1 MKICFITYNIFDLGG
16 IQRVTSVIA
25 NELSK
30 QHSIKIICTSGIN
43 NIDRSIYNLSEEIDV
58 EINENLKRKNI
69 FIKIIYKLLKEI
81 NKNTGIFNNK
91 KMINILTEI
100 YYPKKIRERFI
111 KYINDNKFDVVIGVA
126 GEYSLLLGTISDKIN
141 AKTIGWQHNSFD
153 AYLRNE
159 KRYFWNQDQL
169 FKNYISNLNEY
180 IVLNDY
186 DKEMFKKEFNIDSK
200 VIYNPKSFIS
210 NEKSKVDN
218 KQFLAAGR
226 FNYQKG
232 FDLLIEAFNLFSKL
246 NSDWN
251 LVLVGEG
258 EEKDK
263 IQNLINKYNL
273 NDRIILKPATD
284 NIKQYFLKSSILLL
298 PSRWEGMPMIV
309 LEALEMGMPTI
320 TYNISA
326 IYPLIKDK
334 KEGIVVTKY
343 DIEKFA
349 EAMNYLANNNEIR
362 KKMSDNCIKKSK
374 EFEISKIINKWNQIL
389 LYHS

>member
-1 MKICFITYNIFDLGG
+1 M
-16 IQRVTSVIA
+16 
-25 NELSK
+25 
-30 QHSIKIICTSGIN
+30 
-43 NIDRSIYNLSEEIDV
+43 
-58 EINENLKRKNI
+58 
-69 FIKIIYKLLKEI
+69 
-81 NKNTGIFNNK
+81 
-91 KMINILTEI
+91 
-100 YYPKKIRERFI
+100 
-111 KYINDNKFDVVIGVA
+111 
-126 GEYSLLLGTISDKIN
+126 
-141 AKTIGWQHNSFD
+141 
-153 AYLRNE
+153 
-159 KRYFWNQDQL
+159 
-169 FKNYISNLNEY
+169 
-180 IVLNDY
+180 
-186 DKEMFKKEFNIDSK
+186 
-200 VIYNPKSFIS
+200 
-210 NEKSKVDN
+210 
-218 KQFLAAGR
+218 
-226 FNYQKG
+226 
-232 FDLLIEAFNLFSKL
+232 FSKL

-309 LEALEMGMPTI
+309 LEALEMGMPAI

>member
-1 MKICFITYNIFDLGG
+1 M
-16 IQRVTSVIA
+16 
-25 NELSK
+25 
-30 QHSIKIICTSGIN
+30 
-43 NIDRSIYNLSEEIDV
+43 
-58 EINENLKRKNI
+58 
-69 FIKIIYKLLKEI
+69 
-81 NKNTGIFNNK
+81 
-91 KMINILTEI
+91 
-100 YYPKKIRERFI
+100 
-111 KYINDNKFDVVIGVA
+111 
-126 GEYSLLLGTISDKIN
+126 
-141 AKTIGWQHNSFD
+141 
-153 AYLRNE
+153 
-159 KRYFWNQDQL
+159 

-258 EEKDK
+258 EEKDR

-309 LEALEMGMPTI
+309 LEALEMGMPAI

>member
-1 MKICFITYNIFDLGG
+1 M
-16 IQRVTSVIA
+16 
-25 NELSK
+25 
-30 QHSIKIICTSGIN
+30 
-43 NIDRSIYNLSEEIDV
+43 SEEIDV

-232 FDLLIEAFNLFSKL
+232 FDLLI
-246 NSDWN
+246 
-251 LVLVGEG
+251 
-258 EEKDK
+258 
-263 IQNLINKYNL
+263 
-273 NDRIILKPATD
+273 
-284 NIKQYFLKSSILLL
+284 
-298 PSRWEGMPMIV
+298 
-309 LEALEMGMPTI
+309 
-320 TYNISA
+320 
-326 IYPLIKDK
+326 
-334 KEGIVVTKY
+334 
-343 DIEKFA
+343 
-349 EAMNYLANNNEIR
+349 
-362 KKMSDNCIKKSK
+362 
-374 EFEISKIINKWNQIL
+374 
-389 LYHS
+389 

>member
-232 FDLLIEAFNLFSKL
+232 FDLLI
-246 NSDWN
+246 
-251 LVLVGEG
+251 
-258 EEKDK
+258 
-263 IQNLINKYNL
+263 
-273 NDRIILKPATD
+273 
-284 NIKQYFLKSSILLL
+284 
-298 PSRWEGMPMIV
+298 
-309 LEALEMGMPTI
+309 
-320 TYNISA
+320 
-326 IYPLIKDK
+326 
-334 KEGIVVTKY
+334 
-343 DIEKFA
+343 
-349 EAMNYLANNNEIR
+349 
-362 KKMSDNCIKKSK
+362 
-374 EFEISKIINKWNQIL
+374 
-389 LYHS
+389 

>member
-1 MKICFITYNIFDLGG
+1 MLPFAESYEIILYLA
-16 IQRVTSVIA
+16 S
-25 NELSK
+25 
-30 QHSIKIICTSGIN
+30 SINFS
-43 NIDRSIYNLSEEIDV
+43 
-58 EINENLKRKNI
+58 
-69 FIKIIYKLLKEI
+69 
-81 NKNTGIFNNK
+81 
-91 KMINILTEI
+91 
-100 YYPKKIRERFI
+100 
-111 KYINDNKFDVVIGVA
+111 NKFDVVIGVA

-309 LEALEMGMPTI
+309 LEALEMGMPAI